1 MMSLIGFHYLKAPAT
16 MYVVQY
22 RGGKMRRKGTGLA
35 FYYFAPWSVIAQVPT
50 STLDV
55 PFAFTEVSSDF
66 QDVIAQGTV
75 TYRVAN
81 PEQLLT
87 MLDYSVDRV
96 GRYTSDDPSKLKERI
111 VQSAQSGA
119 RSFIQSNA
127 LRDMLTSSQELVT
140 VVRSSLQ
147 TSETLAELGVEVM
160 DVTIS
165 SLKADPEIAKALQA
179 ESREQLLQEADEAVG
194 ARRNA
199 AVEMERTI
207 RENELLTERLVAEKE
222 QEVREAEMKA
232 DISVEEQRSSLVDI
246 QVDNRRKEAEAE
258 AAALEALLSPVQNMD
273 WRVLLALG
281 GGDASAMISG
291 AFEQLANN
299 ADKIGEL
306 NISSELLQSLLQKKS
321 PSKTREV
328 DG

>member
-96 GRYTSDDPSKLKERI
+96 GRYTSDDPSNLTRT
-111 VQSAQSGA
+111 V
-119 RSFIQSNA
+119 SFTVNDGDVDSNT
-127 LRDMLTSSQELVT
+127 LTRDIDIIAVN
-140 VVRSSLQ
+140 
-147 TSETLAELGVEVM
+147 
-160 DVTIS
+160 D
-165 SLKADPEIAKALQA
+165 DPT
-179 ESREQLLQEADEAVG
+179 
-194 ARRNA
+194 NA
-199 AVEMERTI
+199 ASMPS
-207 RENELLTERLVAEKE
+207 
-222 QEVREAEMKA
+222 
-232 DISVEEQRSSLVDI
+232 DISVTEDVSSDVDLSAI
-246 QVDNRRKEAEAE
+246 NLSDVDHNG
-258 AAALEALLSPVQNMD
+258 ALL
-273 WRVLLALG
+273 
-281 GGDASAMISG
+281 
-291 AFEQLANN
+291 
-299 ADKIGEL
+299 
-306 NISSELLQSLLQKKS
+306 
-321 PSKTREV
+321 
-328 DG
+328 